1 MKTQA
6 HPQAQQG
13 TENRAPQLS
22 AFDEIRAL
30 SIEEPAP
37 GYGPFD
43 DLDAGPDHRR
53 SPRVTY
59 RDPVQ
64 ARLIGASREPFSWAL
79 LGHDLSETG
88 LMLTSPELFPV
99 RSRLLL
105 WIDVAEVSAPIQVVG
120 QVMWVAREDL
130 QERYRLG
137 IRFDEPSALARAQ
150 LRELVLKRDQPTA
163 DQGAAPLTSDSEAA
177 ERGGR

>member
-1 MKTQA
+1 MAATF
-6 HPQAQQG
+6 
-13 TENRAPQLS
+13 S
-22 AFDEIRAL
+22 AFDEIQAL
-30 SIEEPAP
+30 SVEEPAP
-37 GYGPFD
+37 GYWPND
-43 DLDAGPDHRR
+43 DLGARADQRS

-64 ARLIGASREPFSWAL
+64 ARLIGATHEPHFWAL

-88 LMLTSPELFPV
+88 LMLNSPELFPV
-99 RSRLLL
+99 HSRLLL
-105 WIDVAEVSAPIQVVG
+105 SIDVAEVSAPIQVVG

-150 LRELVLKRDQPTA
+150 LRELVLKRDQPTL
-163 DQGAAPLTSDSEAA
+163 D
-177 ERGGR
+177 